1 MFCMQCGAK
10 LPDNAKFCFQCGA
23 KVLIDISAHEAT
35 ASVEPKSVQEAGQNE
50 QDSKVEKRLWFRR
63 KSLFNQRKK

>member
-23 KVLIDISAHEAT
+23 KVLIDTSAHEAT

-50 QDSKVEKRLWFRR
+50 QDSKVEKTSMVPKEELV
-63 KSLFNQRKK
+63 QPEKK

>member
-1 MFCMQCGAK
+1 MFCMQCSAK

-35 ASVEPKSVQEAGQNE
+35 ASVEPKSVQESGQNE

>member
-23 KVLIDISAHEAT
+23 KVLIDTSAHEAT
-35 ASVEPKSVQEAGQNE
+35 ASVEPKSVQEAGQN
-50 QDSKVEKRLWFRR
+50 L
-63 KSLFNQRKK
+63 SLIHI